1 MQLNHMRTGSGE
13 PLVLLH
19 GLGSQYKVWQPVI
32 DRLAAEREVIG
43 VDLPGFGDSPPLPD
57 AREPS
62 ASELTD
68 AVAEF
73 LDEIG
78 WERPHVAGNSLGGWI
93 GLELARRGRAR
104 SVAAIAPA
112 GFANRRER
120 AFTVESLRLTHRV
133 TQLTYGI
140 APRTLGT
147 PLGRKFALSQVFAR
161 PERMTVEAAVEAS
174 RNFADS
180 PGVPGALEALRQGH
194 FSGGEAI
201 DVPVTMIWGD
211 RERLLPR
218 RERQAARSVQAVPG
232 ARLVWL
238 RGCGH
243 TPTWDDPPAV
253 AQAILEAS
261 SG

>member
-1 MQLNHMRTGSGE
+1 MRKGSGE
-13 PLVLLH
+13 PLLLVH
-19 GLGSQYKVWQPVI
+19 GLGSHYQVWQPVL

-43 VDLPGFGDSPPLPD
+43 IDLPGFGDSPPLPD
-57 AREPS
+57 DATPD
-62 ASELTD
+62 AHQLTG
-68 AVAEF
+68 AVAAF

-78 WERPHVAGNSLGGWI
+78 WDRPHIVGNSLGGWVA
-93 GLELARRGRAR
+93 LELAKRGRAR
-104 SVAAIAPA
+104 SVAAIGPA

-120 AFTVESLRLTHRV
+120 AFTVESLRGTHRV
-133 TQLTYGI
+133 AQLTYGI
-140 APRTLGT
+140 APRMLAT
-147 PLGRKFALSQVFAR
+147 PVARKLALSQTFGR
-161 PERMTVEAAVEAS
+161 PERMTVDAAVATI

-194 FSGGEAI
+194 FSGGEQI

-218 RERQAARSVQAVPG
+218 RERQAARSVRAVPG

-243 TPTWDDPPAV
+243 APMWDDPPAV
-253 AQAILEAS
+253 AQAVLEATTV
-261 SG
+261 